1 MSTSCNIN
9 PPGQS
14 VATPRRHAWPWLLP
28 ILLLASTLAS
38 AGQPARFSGGDSLD
52 VDSVQLSANQRFSL
66 NAELQVTPPAS
77 EKASIDG
84 RFALKA
90 ALAAN
95 KALATACGPQIDQMF
110 KNGFE

>member
-1 MSTSCNIN
+1 MATRGEDIHPHR
-9 PPGQS
+9 PPGA
-14 VATPRRHAWPWLLP
+14 ATTWRFARGLLTA
-28 ILLLASTLAS
+28 LLLSSTLAS
-38 AGQPARFSGGDSLD
+38 AQQPARFSGGGGLS
-52 VDSVQLSANQRFSL
+52 VDTVQLSADQRFSL
-66 NAELQVTPPAS
+66 NAELQVAPAS

>member
-38 AGQPARFSGGDSLD
+38 AGQPARFSGGGSLS

-66 NAELQVTPPAS
+66 NAELQVAPAT
-77 EKASIDG
+77 EKASTDG
-84 RFALKA
+84 RFVLSAT
-90 ALAAN
+90 LAAN
-95 KALATACGPQIDQMF
+95 KSLATACGPQVDLMF